1 MAGADLVAAHPKDW
15 AKRLSKLRD
24 IDWSRGNRAQWDGRA
39 LVAGKVNKSKN
50 NVILVANV
58 VRRALGLSLPEEATR
73 IETLYGAGPDKRLK
87 KAG

>member
-1 MAGADLVAAHPKDW
+1 MTL
-15 AKRLSKLRD
+15 
-24 IDWSRGNRAQWDGRA
+24 IGRA
-39 LVAGKVNKSKN
+39 EIAPNGTGARSWQEKVNKSKN